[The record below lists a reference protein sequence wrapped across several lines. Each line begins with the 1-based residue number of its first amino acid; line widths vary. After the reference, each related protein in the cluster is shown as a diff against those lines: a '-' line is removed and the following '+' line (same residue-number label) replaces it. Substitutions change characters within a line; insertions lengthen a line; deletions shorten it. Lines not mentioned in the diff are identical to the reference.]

1 MVSGKTIL
9 PPYWSVQTP
18 RNRRTSDPV
27 RIGVPTSRPN
37 WVSFRPSSALISI
50 PMIAKIVQTAKQ
62 IGEGKVLRPRA
73 PVLLPGIDCCC
84 NGMAS
89 APLSWV
95 DGLQTCAML
104 PVRA

>member
-37 WVSFRPSSALISI
+37 CVSFRPSSALISI

-62 IGEGKVLRPRA
+62 IVKA
-73 PVLLPGIDCCC
+73 KC
-84 NGMAS
+84 
-89 APLSWV
+89 
-95 DGLQTCAML
+95 
-104 PVRA
+104 